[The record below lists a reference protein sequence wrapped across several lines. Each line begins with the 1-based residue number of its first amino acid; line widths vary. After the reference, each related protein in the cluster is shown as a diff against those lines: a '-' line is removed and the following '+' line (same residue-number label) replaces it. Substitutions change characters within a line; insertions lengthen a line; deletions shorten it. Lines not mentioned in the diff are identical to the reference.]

1 MISPLLRLAYSG
13 AARLAQGAAVVAP
26 PGDAKVLRSLRA
38 RRGIGRRYRE
48 WANTARDASRPLVWM
63 HAPSVGEGLQ
73 ARPVLEE
80 LRRRRP
86 DAQLAYTFFS
96 PSAERFAASLDVDFA
111 DFLPFDTTRGAR
123 LAIEALRPRV
133 LAFSKLDV
141 WPTLVREAHRRGV
154 RLALVSGTLAEGSGR
169 RSSLAASLLR
179 EAYGKL
185 DAVGA
190 IDRADGDRLIALG
203 ARPAAVHVT
212 GDTRYDQVWAKARAA
227 DRQSALLAPLA
238 SARPT
243 LVAGSTWPSDEEPL
257 FIAWREVRGVLPDAR
272 LIIAPHEPIPAH
284 LENVRR
290 MASRIG
296 ARLARLGSAEAREA
310 DIVLVDRLGVLGELY
325 ALADVAFVGGGF
337 HDAGL
342 HSVLEPAAFGAPVVF
357 GPRHESS
364 RDARLLLSR
373 GGAGTG
379 RTPAELTDYF
389 IRWLRRADDRRDA
402 GERARALVRAG
413 LGAADRSV
421 ALIEELLA

>member
-1 MISPLLRLAYSG
+1 
-13 AARLAQGAAVVAP
+13 
-26 PGDAKVLRSLRA
+26 
-38 RRGIGRRYRE
+38 
-48 WANTARDASRPLVWM
+48 
-63 HAPSVGEGLQ
+63 
-73 ARPVLEE
+73 
-80 LRRRRP
+80 
-86 DAQLAYTFFS
+86 
-96 PSAERFAASLDVDFA
+96 
-111 DFLPFDTTRGAR
+111 
-123 LAIEALRPRV
+123 
-133 LAFSKLDV
+133 
-141 WPTLVREAHRRGV
+141 
-154 RLALVSGTLAEGSGR
+154 
-169 RSSLAASLLR
+169 
-179 EAYGKL
+179 
-185 DAVGA
+185 
-190 IDRADGDRLIALG
+190 
-203 ARPAAVHVT
+203 
-212 GDTRYDQVWAKARAA
+212 
-227 DRQSALLAPLA
+227 
-238 SARPT
+238 
-243 LVAGSTWPSDEEPL
+243 
-257 FIAWREVRGVLPDAR
+257 
-272 LIIAPHEPIPAH
+272 
-284 LENVRR
+284 